1 MGFVVPRNRQLSD
14 LLANASSKELEVLAD
29 IITDGGKGRVA
40 LDREVKSK
48 IVGRRATGTLQSIP
62 EVLIAEIQAFG
73 GNSIVNAFR
82 SGGVSHRELIVD
94 VARELG
100 GKPSDAHDIF
110 DIEQIILDRAVSKF
124 SPHAGILKGAA
135 LLAQTAQIVRNL
147 LSPGGSFR
155 GFAARGSGASVS
167 GILGWRA
174 IPLPSPAVLVTVAGV
189 AIYQVTTP
197 ASRITVPAVIQIA
210 RIRKMRFDKDFAA
223 YTEALR
229 ACL

>member
-1 MGFVVPRNRQLSD
+1 MDFVVPRNRELSD
-14 LLANASSKELEVLAD
+14 LLANASSEELEVLAD

-40 LDREVKSK
+40 LDSEVKSK

-62 EVLIAEIQAFG
+62 EVMIAEIRAFG
-73 GNSIVNAFR
+73 GNSIANAFR
-82 SGGVSHRELIVD
+82 SGGVSYRELIVD

-100 GKPSDAHDIF
+100 GKPSDVHDIF
-110 DIEQIILDRAVSKF
+110 DIEQIILDRAISKF

-135 LLAQTAQIVRNL
+135 LLAQTAQIVKKL
-147 LSPGGSFR
+147 LSSAGSLR
-155 GFAARGSGASVS
+155 GFAAKGSVAGVS
-167 GILGWRA
+167 SFLTKRVF
-174 IPLPSPAVLVTVAGV
+174 PLSNPTLLATVAGL
-189 AIYQVTTP
+189 AIYQVTAP

-210 RIRKMRFDKDFAA
+210 RIRKMRFDKDLAA